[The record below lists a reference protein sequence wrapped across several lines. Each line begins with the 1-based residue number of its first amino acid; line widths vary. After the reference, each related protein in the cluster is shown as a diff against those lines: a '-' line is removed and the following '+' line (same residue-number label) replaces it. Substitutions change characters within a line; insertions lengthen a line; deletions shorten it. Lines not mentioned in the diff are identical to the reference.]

1 MSGRVDQVSIPAVR
15 RHLQVARRGQAFF
28 ARHVRNL
35 RDIEFAAPSLVEG
48 WTRGE
53 MVAYVGLGARAL
65 TRVTEKARL
74 GSSDES
80 WESVDA
86 RNREVEF
93 AATLPPEAIRTL
105 SDHAAVHLTV
115 EWRDLTDAEW
125 ETTVPAGYWGDV
137 TVSRTPQIRAAQ
149 VWLGAVALG
158 SGAVLADIPSEAA
171 EVVSGGERSLVL
183 PVTPRDWA

>member
-1 MSGRVDQVSIPAVR
+1 MSERVDQVSIPAVR
-15 RHLQVARRGQAFF
+15 RQLRVARRGHAFF
-28 ARHVRNL
+28 ARHVRDL
-35 RDIEFAAPSLVEG
+35 RDADFAAPSLVAG

-80 WESVDA
+80 WGSVDA

-93 AATLPPEAIRTL
+93 TATLPPEAIRTL

-125 ETTVPAGYWGDV
+125 EMTVPAGYWGEV
-137 TVSRTPQIRAAQ
+137 PVSRTPQIRAAQ
-149 VWLGAVALG
+149 VWLAAVALD
-158 SGAVLADIPSEAA
+158 SGAVLADIPPAAA
-171 EVVSGGERSLVL
+171 EVVSGGEQSLVL
-183 PVTPRDWA
+183 PAAPGDWA